1 MSNELILSFPVLKD
15 DGGDF
20 LESIRYTVDATQ
32 GASNGKLYITHT
44 LKGQSFIS
52 QLLRDGKAKFSVSLL
67 YKDNAE
73 RQSSVCDE
81 CSYDEDVKEA
91 SAEQIV
97 DIDYNYAPEITPYI
111 VIMEN
116 KSVVADSNSGLA
128 DFWQTE
134 VFEIPAFS
142 KLAHHSKLEFSS
154 GNVSSLMWKEINEDY
169 KSGTIKTSVIATSGE
184 GEQPI
189 KVVCAKDVYDELD
202 RGFSGQLDAGSVV
215 RKSIVTQILCHVY
228 AHMNNLKDKET
239 DIHSGLLKHMETV
252 VENTGEDWM
261 SDGNFNASFAATG
274 MVPYEIEVLNRERG

>member
-1 MSNELILSFPVLKD
+1 MSDELILSFPVLKD

-20 LESIRYTVDATQ
+20 LDSVFYIVDATQ
-32 GASNGKLYITHT
+32 GASNGKLYISHT
-44 LKGQSFIS
+44 LKGQSFIVK
-52 QLLRDGKAKFSVSLL
+52 LLRDGKAKFSVSLF

-81 CSYDEDVKEA
+81 CNYDEDMQEVTG
-91 SAEQIV
+91 EQIL
-97 DIDYNYAPEITPYI
+97 DIDYNYAPAITPFI

-116 KSVVADSNSGLA
+116 ENIIVDSNSGLT

-134 VFEIPAFS
+134 SFELPAFS

-154 GNVSSLMWKEINEDY
+154 GSVSSLMWKEINEDY

-184 GEQPI
+184 DEQPI
-189 KVVCAKDVYDELD
+189 KVVCSKDVYDELD

-228 AHMNNLKDKET
+228 AHMNSLEDKET
-239 DIHSGLLKHMETV
+239 DIHSGLLKHMEAV
-252 VENTGEDWM
+252 EENTGEDWT
-261 SDGNFNASFAATG
+261 SDSNFNASFAATG
-274 MVPYEIEVLNRERG
+274 MVPYEIEVLDRERG